1 MEKMRRMQRGAA
13 DLVAVAVGITI
24 LAITAIGTSSALV
37 YGRQALIN
45 QEHFKVA
52 TYALRGEL
60 EYEVGRFLIFS
71 RYRDDGSNFFNFTPQ
86 IVDLDNPNDHDGH
99 IMMTRAVITRD
110 PIEVVNLIETGDS
123 NDFYRIVMRATWDDV
138 VVAGFLGNRGRNR
151 GGAHHEIMLTTTF
164 FQIGDI

>member
-1 MEKMRRMQRGAA
+1 MEKKRRLQRGAA

-60 EYEVGRFLIFS
+60 EYEMGRFLVFS
-71 RYRDDGSNFFNFTPQ
+71 RYRDDLSSFFNFTPK
-86 IVDLDNPNDHDGH
+86 IVDLDNPNDRGGH
-99 IMMTRAVITRD
+99 VFMTRAVITRD
-110 PIEVVNLIETGDS
+110 LVEKVNLIETGPT
-123 NDFYRIVMRATWDDV
+123 NDYYRIVMRAEWDDAV
-138 VVAGFLGNRGRNR
+138 IAGFLGSSEHNNS
-151 GGAHHEIMLTTTF
+151 GAHHEILLKSTF
-164 FQIGDI
+164 FQMGDI